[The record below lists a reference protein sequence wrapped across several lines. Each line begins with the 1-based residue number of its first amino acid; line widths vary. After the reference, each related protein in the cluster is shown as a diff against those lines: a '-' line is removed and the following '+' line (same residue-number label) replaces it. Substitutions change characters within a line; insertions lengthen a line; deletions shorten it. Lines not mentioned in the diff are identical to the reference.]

1 MKPDFKEYI
10 QENVVLGDGAI
21 GSYLY
26 EKGVEISR
34 NLDLLNIEDPDIV
47 SAAHEEYIRAG
58 SQLIETNT
66 FGANSFKLQDTGAA
80 RKVRLIN
87 RAGAEI
93 AGKVAGHQVYVAGS
107 VGPTGVSF
115 PLNDDE
121 ITEADIKEAFRE
133 QLEGLGEGGI
143 DILLLETFSNLEEIV
158 LAIETAREIGYT
170 IPVIGQMVYPDGGLT
185 VRGDSALT
193 CGRTILKAG
202 ADMVGTNCGRGID
215 SMITA
220 IKQMAPLAEEGVA
233 LSAFPNAGVPEV
245 VGHRMLYPAQPH
257 YMANRAGEMLKLG
270 VRLIGGC
277 CGTAPAH
284 IKEFRAKLKIKPV
297 RIKVS
302 TAYQEA
308 EPLES
313 IEETETKGGFI
324 SALSPDRM
332 PVIVELD
339 PPRHLDIDHI
349 LKGARELAGSGVDAI
364 SLGDNP
370 LAILRTG
377 NVALASL
384 IKKETGVQT
393 IVHQTGRDTNALGLQ
408 SRMME
413 AHTLGIEAVLAV
425 TGDSAGSTDQP
436 DVSGV
441 FDYKSYGLIRMLSYL
456 NQGRNMAGQSIK
468 RKTNF
473 SIGAAFSFRPKNP
486 DLQIRR
492 LQKKRELGARYV
504 LTQPM
509 FSRELVEQMMERLQ
523 DMDMLIFPG
532 IFPLIS
538 SRNAEFLHNEVP
550 GISVPEE
557 LRKKLSAYEQVED
570 QRKIALEYTREMVEN
585 VSSTV
590 DGFYFISPLNKWD
603 IVLDFV
609 KQVRKA
615 GWRGS
620 SRMARL
626 VQENK
631 V

>member
-34 NLDLLNIEDPDIV
+34 NLDLLNLEDPEIV

-66 FGANSFKLQDTGAA
+66 FGANSFKLAETGAA
-80 RKVRLIN
+80 KKVRQIN

-93 AGKVAGHQVYVAGS
+93 AGKAAGNKVYVAGS

-121 ITEADIKEAFRE
+121 ISEFDIKESFRE
-133 QLEGLGEGGI
+133 QLEGLAEGGI
-143 DILLLETFSNLEEIV
+143 DILLLETFGNLEEII
-158 LAIETAREIGYT
+158 LAIETARELGYT
-170 IPVIGQMVYPDGGLT
+170 IPVIGQMVYPDRGLT
-185 VRGDSALT
+185 VRGDNALT
-193 CGRTILKAG
+193 CGRAMLKAG
-202 ADMVGTNCGRGID
+202 ADLVGANCGRGID
-215 SMITA
+215 TMITA

-257 YMANRAGEMLKLG
+257 YMARRAVEMLKLG

-284 IKEFRAKLKIKPV
+284 IAEFRAKLKIKPV
-297 RIKVS
+297 RIKREAS
-302 TAYQEA
+302 YQEA
-308 EPLES
+308 APLETVED
-313 IEETETKGGFI
+313 IETEGGFL
-324 SALSPDRM
+324 AGLSPERM

-349 LKGARELAGSGVDAI
+349 LTGARELAANGVDAV

-384 IKKETGVQT
+384 IKKETGIQA
-393 IVHQTGRDTNALGLQ
+393 IVHQTGRDTNGLGLQ
-408 SRMME
+408 ARMME
-413 AHTLGIEAVLAV
+413 AHILGIESILAV
-425 TGDSAGSTDQP
+425 TGDSANSSDQP

-441 FDYKSYGLIRMLSYL
+441 FDYKSYGLIRMLHHL
-456 NQGRNMAGQSIK
+456 NQGRNMAGQSLK
-468 RKTNF
+468 KKTNF
-473 SIGAAFSFRPKNP
+473 SIGAAFSFRPNNP

-492 LQKKRELGARYV
+492 LQKKRELGARFAM
-504 LTQPM
+504 TQPI
-509 FSRELVEQMMERLQ
+509 FSREVVEQMMERLQ
-523 DMDMLIFPG
+523 YMDILIFPG
-532 IFPLIS
+532 FFPLIS
-538 SRNAEFLHNEVP
+538 LRNAEFLHNEVP
-550 GISVPEE
+550 GISVPTD
-557 LRKKLSAYEQVED
+557 LRNKLAEYAQVED
-570 QRKIALEYTREMVEN
+570 QRKVALEYTRKLVDS
-585 VSSTV
+585 VSSVV

-603 IVLDFV
+603 IALDFA
-609 KQVRKA
+609 KQVRQA
-615 GWRGS
+615 GWRGTD
-620 SRMARL
+620 RMARL
-626 VQENK
+626 IK
-631 V
+631 GK